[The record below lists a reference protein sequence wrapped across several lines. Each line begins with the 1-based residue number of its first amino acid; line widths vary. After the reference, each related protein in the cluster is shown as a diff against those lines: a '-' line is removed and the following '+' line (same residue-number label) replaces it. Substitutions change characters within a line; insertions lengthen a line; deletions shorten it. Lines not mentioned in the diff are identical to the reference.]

1 MSAGIV
7 TAICLK
13 EYFKRTS
20 YAQNIIQDIL
30 KIMRL
35 HFVLTIVAA
44 CKLASSLPISDE
56 SQCATWTCEFETCCP
71 GSTCQIIPTLWTVIF
86 FCMSDNRN

>member
-30 KIMRL
+30 K
-35 HFVLTIVAA
+35 
-44 CKLASSLPISDE
+44 ASYRPIRICFCIPISR
-56 SQCATWTCEFETCCP
+56 
-71 GSTCQIIPTLWTVIF
+71 IIDHASALRPHHCRCLQVGIIAAYQ
-86 FCMSDNRN
+86 